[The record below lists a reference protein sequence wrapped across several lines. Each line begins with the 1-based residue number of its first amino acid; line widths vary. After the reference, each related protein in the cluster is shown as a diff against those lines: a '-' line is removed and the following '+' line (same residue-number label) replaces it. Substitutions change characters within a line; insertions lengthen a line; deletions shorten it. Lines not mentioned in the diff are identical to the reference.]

1 MLTILQK
8 KIERVLSIT
17 LLEHPVHY
25 CLVSQTQT
33 SECRT
38 MNGGPEVNK
47 PCRDW
52 FFGPGGIVTTENR
65 CNKDDPP
72 SHPLCKQL
80 HEEMPETKEFYTNIN
95 NGTEKV
101 NEDPSD
107 VCIQH

>member
-1 MLTILQK
+1 
-8 KIERVLSIT
+8 
-17 LLEHPVHY
+17 
-25 CLVSQTQT
+25 
-33 SECRT
+33 

-101 NEDPSD
+101 NEDQSD